1 MRISDWSS
9 DVCSSDLRVYV
20 CMLAIVLPAPFAAIM
35 FAVDNFALYCVL
47 SAIVYLLNS
56 LWLGS
61 AITAYQD
68 FVLPRMR
75 GTIGA
80 TYLLGATMLGLALGP
95 YFVGKVATV
104 TGSLATGMYC
114 LFIVSPGRSDE
125 SRVGK
130 ECGRTVSYRGS
141 QYHQKK

>member
-104 TGSLATGMYC
+104 DRKSTRLNS
-114 LFIVSPGRSDE
+114 S
-125 SRVGK
+125 
-130 ECGRTVSYRGS
+130 
-141 QYHQKK
+141 H

>member
-1 MRISDWSS
+1 
-9 DVCSSDLRVYV
+9 
-20 CMLAIVLPAPFAAIM
+20 MLAIVLPAPFAAIM

-114 LFIVSPGRSDE
+114 LFIVSPVSLVLLWIVERRTGERSE
-125 SRVGK
+125 EHTSELPVTNAHLVCRLLLAK
-130 ECGRTVSYRGS
+130 
-141 QYHQKK
+141 

>member
-1 MRISDWSS
+1 MTPSFPTLLSS
-9 DVCSSDLRVYV
+9 EF

-80 TYLLGATMLGLALGP
+80 TYLLGATMLGLALGRSEEH
-95 YFVGKVATV
+95 TSELQ
-104 TGSLATGMYC
+104 SLMRISYAVFC
-114 LFIVSPGRSDE
+114 L
-125 SRVGK
+125 
-130 ECGRTVSYRGS
+130 
-141 QYHQKK
+141 KKK

>member
-1 MRISDWSS
+1 
-9 DVCSSDLRVYV
+9 
-20 CMLAIVLPAPFAAIM
+20 M
-35 FAVDNFALYCVL
+35 FAVDNVALYCVL

-80 TYLLGATMLGLALGP
+80 TYLLGATLLGLALGP
-95 YFVGKVATV
+95 YFVGQVATV

-114 LFIVSPGRSDE
+114 LFIVSPVSL
-125 SRVGK
+125 VLMWIVAP
-130 ECGRTVSYRGS
+130 RTRAAAAPQFHAAFAPGEA
-141 QYHQKK
+141 